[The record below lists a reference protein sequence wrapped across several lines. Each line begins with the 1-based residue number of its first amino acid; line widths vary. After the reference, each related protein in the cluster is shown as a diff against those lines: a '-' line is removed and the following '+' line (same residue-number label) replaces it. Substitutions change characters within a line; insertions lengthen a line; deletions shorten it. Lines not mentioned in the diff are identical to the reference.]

1 MCRNKAGS
9 TEYGVF
15 RQILSVSDKTAE
27 AILHFCVSKGNLGA
41 SWVWSSFTAF
51 AEVPLCCWRP
61 WSCVSSCNARTCMNT
76 WRSWVRRF
84 WTDSTTTQRHA
95 WLCTGAC
102 LWLVLFCY
110 IESVEWIFF
119 PVFFMCFDILQG
131 TPLSSKE
138 LCDAHAVPG
147 SASPPGSC
155 GIVGKERQSEVS
167 CLCCSVC
174 PLCCQSSTRLLCWF
188 SWK

>member
-1 MCRNKAGS
+1 MCRNNPQN
-9 TEYGVF
+9 TESSVRY
-15 RQILSVSDKTAE
+15 RQIPVSDKTAE

-102 LWLVLFCY
+102 LWLVLHHHRQKPQAFHAFHTLIVFLLYRKCW
-110 IESVEWIFF
+110 VNFLPCFF
-119 PVFFMCFDILQG
+119 LCVLIYYRELPSLAKNYVMRMLFLDQ
-131 TPLSSKE
+131 PLPQ
-138 LCDAHAVPG
+138 AAVALWVKKD
-147 SASPPGSC
+147 SQ
-155 GIVGKERQSEVS
+155 K
-167 CLCCSVC
+167 
-174 PLCCQSSTRLLCWF
+174 
-188 SWK
+188 